1 MGVQLVEGSDLT
13 CEGGKVWLR
22 STSGL
27 SRVDVIY
34 RRIDDDF
41 LDPQC
46 FRPDSMLGVPGLMEC
61 YAAGQVAIANA
72 PGTGV
77 ADDKLI
83 YTYIPEIIR
92 YYLGEDTI
100 IPNVETYRCSDSSD
114 RAFVLDNLEQLVVK
128 AVSEAGGYGMLI
140 GPASN
145 AEERAQFREQI
156 LGNPRNFIAQP
167 TLQLSTVPAL
177 SEGELYPCHVD
188 LPGAACLDLHD
199 CLHILLNRGYSTAD
213 EAFVVGFSMGNDR
226 RCRRWHQRLLALV
239 SHHFYPPVYR
249 HSRRD
254 LWQFWR
260 GVWLGQRTLPLM
272 QFTPQDFLRLGERLG
287 EIRQALGLRDCCQLQ
302 A

>member
-1 MGVQLVEGSDLT
+1 MVAVATSDAWVQVRPCSLLAFASAVGI
-13 CEGGKVWLR
+13 GPPF
-22 STSGL
+22 
-27 SRVDVIY
+27 
-34 RRIDDDF
+34 DDDQSF
-41 LDPQC
+41 LELFERVSNGLDEESKLPLSLWL
-46 FRPDSMLGVPGLMEC
+46 FEDPDSP
-61 YAAGQVAIANA
+61 VA
-72 PGTGV
+72 
-77 ADDKLI
+77 
-83 YTYIPEIIR
+83 
-92 YYLGEDTI
+92 
-100 IPNVETYRCSDSSD
+100 
-114 RAFVLDNLEQLVVK
+114 
-128 AVSEAGGYGMLI
+128 
-140 GPASN
+140 
-145 AEERAQFREQI
+145 
-156 LGNPRNFIAQP
+156 
-167 TLQLSTVPAL
+167 
-177 SEGELYPCHVD
+177 

-239 SHHFYPPVYR
+239 SHRFYPRLYR

>member
-1 MGVQLVEGSDLT
+1 VGIGPPFNDEQSFLELFKRVSTGLDEESKLPLSL
-13 CEGGKVWLR
+13 WLFE
-22 STSGL
+22 
-27 SRVDVIY
+27 D
-34 RRIDDDF
+34 
-41 LDPQC
+41 
-46 FRPDSMLGVPGLMEC
+46 PDSP
-61 YAAGQVAIANA
+61 VA
-72 PGTGV
+72 
-77 ADDKLI
+77 
-83 YTYIPEIIR
+83 
-92 YYLGEDTI
+92 
-100 IPNVETYRCSDSSD
+100 
-114 RAFVLDNLEQLVVK
+114 
-128 AVSEAGGYGMLI
+128 
-140 GPASN
+140 
-145 AEERAQFREQI
+145 
-156 LGNPRNFIAQP
+156 
-167 TLQLSTVPAL
+167 
-177 SEGELYPCHVD
+177 

-272 QFTPQDFLRLGERLG
+272 QFSPQDFLRLGEHLG